1 MAKVSAYVRQKRKKK
16 VINLVRQ
23 FNAKLTRL
31 SKSNPEMIPFLP
43 ERITVD
49 KFMQE
54 TDAKRFNQL
63 VTSYSRF
70 LKPGYEKL
78 KRLGD
83 DVLKTKWEIGVYRSD
98 LRRVNAK
105 KKEKQKKVSYEK
117 GNTRSI
123 QTENLNTYT
132 IAEKGISTRM
142 FDMFRKAFENQLRSE
157 YYNEMNKLYKQNY
170 LTALER
176 YWKDVKEYGEIKR
189 IVSSLTLDLV
199 GEAVYFDP
207 VFEIGYYYQL
217 FEKEENATRVL
228 EYWREVERAYQ
239 RGADIEDIRQA
250 FDDYNLPD
258 ARWKYLR
265 EKFPD
270 GEEKE

>member
-1 MAKVSAYVRQKRKKK
+1 MAKVSAYVRKMRQKK
-16 VINLVRQ
+16 VTNLVRQ

-31 SKSNPEMIPFLP
+31 SKSNPEMGPFLP

-54 TDAKRFNQL
+54 TNAKRFNQL

-78 KRLGD
+78 QRLGD
-83 DVLKTKWEIGVYRSD
+83 DVLKTKWEIGVYQGD
-98 LRRVNAK
+98 LRRVNTK
-105 KKEKQKKVSYEK
+105 KKAKQKKVSYEK

-132 IAEKGISTRM
+132 IKGKGLSTPM

-157 YYNEMNKLYKQNY
+157 YYNEMNKLYQKNY

-176 YWKDVKEYGEIKR
+176 HWNDVKEYGEIKR
-189 IVSSLTLDLV
+189 IVSSLPSDLV
-199 GEAVYFDP
+199 GEAIYFDP
-207 VFEIGYYYQL
+207 VFEINYYYQV

-228 EYWREVERAYQ
+228 EYWEEVERAYQ
-239 RGADIEDIRQA
+239 TGAEIGDIRKA

-270 GEEKE
+270 EEERE